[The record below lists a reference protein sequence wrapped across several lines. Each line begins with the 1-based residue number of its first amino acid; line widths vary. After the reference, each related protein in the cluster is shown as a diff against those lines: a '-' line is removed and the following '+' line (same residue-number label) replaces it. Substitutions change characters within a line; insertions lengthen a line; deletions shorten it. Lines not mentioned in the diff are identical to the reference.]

1 VHRRSL
7 FAGCVLGCLLAAPS
21 MATAAEPPASLE
33 LARRIGEYVRPFE
46 EAGQLSG
53 TLLVA
58 RDGTAVYERSF
69 GMADYELAVPNT
81 PSTRFCVASISKEM
95 TRMVAIRLM
104 EQRKLAM
111 GDTLAKWIPDFPRGG
126 EITVEHLLRH
136 RSGIPHRVTTAAEET
151 LPKTAADMAELAKRQ
166 ALLFA
171 PGSQHSYSSGGYA
184 VLARVLELAS
194 GRYFEQLLD
203 EYVFAP
209 AGAIHS
215 VHPSP
220 HRLIHGRAR
229 SYVGGIREPFSSPLQ
244 DYSYLVGAGSVFST
258 PRDLLAL
265 QRTVLAGGYGESV
278 KLSLVEENGNL
289 EWNGLTAGYQS
300 FADYHAGQKLSVIFT
315 GNLFTGA
322 ADQLRESLS
331 KIAAGE
337 AVAPPRV
344 PKVEPVAI
352 PVALRKRYE
361 GIYEFRPGVREEL
374 RFTDVDGIQ
383 AWVGNRLL
391 IATSE
396 NTFHCPQDYGTIKMV
411 TGKDGMVEAL
421 EWSLPAG
428 SYKFPRVGPLK
439 DKP

>member
-1 VHRRSL
+1 MHRSL
-7 FAGCVLGCLLAAPS
+7 FAGYVLGCLLAVSP
-21 MATAAEPPASLE
+21 MAMAAEPLASLE
-33 LARRIGEYVRPFE
+33 LARRIDEYVRPFD

-58 RDGTAVYERSF
+58 RDGTVVYERSF

-81 PSTRFCVASISKEM
+81 PSTRFCVASITKVM
-95 TRMVAIRLM
+95 TKIATIRLM
-104 EQRKLAM
+104 EQRKLALA
-111 GDTLAKWIPDFPRGG
+111 DTLAKWIPDFPRGG
-126 EITVEHLLRH
+126 EITMEHLLRH

-151 LPKTAADMAELAKRQ
+151 VPKTTADMAELAKRQ
-166 ALLFA
+166 ELLFA

-194 GRYFEQLLD
+194 GRSFEQLLD
-203 EYVFAP
+203 ESVFAP

-220 HRLIHGRAR
+220 HRLIPGRAR
-229 SYVGGIREPFSSPLQ
+229 SYAGGYREPLSSPLQ
-244 DYSYLVGAGSVFST
+244 DYSFLVGAGSVFST

-278 KLSLVEENGNL
+278 KLSLIEENGGL
-289 EWNGLTAGYQS
+289 EWNGLTSGYQS

-322 ADQLRESLS
+322 ADQLRENLP

-337 AVAPPRV
+337 AVAPRV
-344 PKVEPVAI
+344 PKVEPFAMSE
-352 PVALRKRYE
+352 ALRKRYE
-361 GIYEFRPGVREEL
+361 GVYEFRPGTREEL
-374 RFTDVDGIQ
+374 RFLDADGVQ
-383 AWVGNRLL
+383 ARVGNRLL
-391 IATSE
+391 VATSE

-411 TGKDGMVEAL
+411 AGKDGAIEAM

-428 SYKFPRVGPLK
+428 SYKFPKVETLK
-439 DKP
+439 EKP